1 MSVSWMNVRLIL
13 AVVKQSHVK
22 TLVTALNLEMLDVP
36 KPKDSERRLVVC
48 SLAVRTTLFNFNFFV
63 GSETYI
69 FRIGSI

>member
-13 AVVKQSHVK
+13 AVVKQSHVQ
-22 TLVTALNLEMLDVP
+22 TLVTALNSEMLDVL
-36 KPKDSERRLVVC
+36 KSKNSERRLVVC

-63 GSETYI
+63 GFETYK

>member
-1 MSVSWMNVRLIL
+1 MSWVNVRLIL

-22 TLVTALNLEMLDVP
+22 TLVTALNLEMLDAL

-48 SLAVRTTLFNFNFFV
+48 SLAVRTTSFNFNFFV
-63 GSETYI
+63 GFETDK